1 MGRLRPL
8 KYKLNTK
15 QPCKVKIFEKY
26 AVVRAKLFLTTY
38 SSVGGRWFQG
48 NSKGEKNT
56 TNKFQTL
63 MALTLSSTF
72 NSNFPHGSI
81 CPALRE
87 STSQTLVLVYASRSS
102 RVCPREGSTATGN
115 ARPLS
120 ARAAPGARSREK
132 RLCSFSHRHTP
143 CNFSGLWG
151 PWNTNIKT
159 QPKYL
164 KLPMWVV
171 FLHAT
176 PCNTPAQLFSIFTAV
191 LECTSELTFPE
202 HIHTSPCQQ
211 TYLELTKQLLYHLS
225 GSHLAVDSYF
235 GFRSKSWSENW
246 CLGTRTVTPR
256 REH

>member
-81 CPALRE
+81 CPGFKGKHVPDTGAGLRQPQFPGLSAAGQHRHGQCAAFVGPGSAGSAE
-87 STSQTLVLVYASRSS
+87 
-102 RVCPREGSTATGN
+102 PRE
-115 ARPLS
+115 
-120 ARAAPGARSREK
+120 AALQFLPSP
-132 RLCSFSHRHTP
+132 HT
-143 CNFSGLWG
+143 
-151 PWNTNIKT
+151 
-159 QPKYL
+159 
-164 KLPMWVV
+164 V
-171 FLHAT
+171 
-176 PCNTPAQLFSIFTAV
+176 
-191 LECTSELTFPE
+191 
-202 HIHTSPCQQ
+202 
-211 TYLELTKQLLYHLS
+211 
-225 GSHLAVDSYF
+225 
-235 GFRSKSWSENW
+235 
-246 CLGTRTVTPR
+246 
-256 REH
+256 